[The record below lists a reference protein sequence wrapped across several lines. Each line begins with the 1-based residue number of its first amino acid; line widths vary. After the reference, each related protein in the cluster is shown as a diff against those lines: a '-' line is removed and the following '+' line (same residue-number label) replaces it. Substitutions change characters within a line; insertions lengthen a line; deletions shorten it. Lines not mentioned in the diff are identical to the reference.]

1 MTEMMT
7 TVIGL
12 LIAIIGLVTLVI
24 RGQAKAQRPNGGK
37 SQYDLLLR
45 IDKSLDRL
53 ERNQDDHLSAT
64 HGRNLMLDKLSPEAR
79 HLMLL
84 LIGAVIA
91 WASTELP
98 TQLNPLAASLLGA
111 ITTAA
116 LAWLTPITRQY
127 GIGAP
132 ETPDKVDKVE

>member
-1 MTEMMT
+1 
-7 TVIGL
+7 
-12 LIAIIGLVTLVI
+12 
-24 RGQAKAQRPNGGK
+24 
-37 SQYDLLLR
+37 
-45 IDKSLDRL
+45 
-53 ERNQDDHLSAT
+53 
-64 HGRNLMLDKLSPEAR
+64 MLDKLSPEAR

-84 LIGAVIA
+84 LIGAGIA

-98 TQLNPLAASLLGA
+98 TKLDPLAASLLGA